1 MARIRTIKP
10 EFWSDT
16 TISKMSIFTAFFYV
30 ALWNFADDAGRG
42 RANAKELNGI
52 VFSKRDD
59 VENSQVEDAL
69 IELSD
74 AGRIILYMDGDDR
87 LFQICKWAEHQVINR
102 PSKSKFPKPDGF
114 SEPPLHIN
122 SDSVSIHGVFTEDSY
137 NPQCW
142 EDGRRK
148 TEDGSGNRKT
158 EDGRRKTEGG
168 QGETTA
174 PKPVELKQSPVR
186 PSVFLEQAP
195 SVPFVPE
202 LTHTQ
207 SASLPVHRTPE
218 WQLSEAD
225 VKSLQKDK
233 WTRQEI
239 EWAVEIGIESGVT
252 PRVARSVLHA
262 SILPDVRE
270 GKRPQ
275 RMTANAPPLMRTVPE
290 RPPLID
296 PVKMAEMESAA
307 AERKR
312 VRENALALNRPQGE
326 THAAKA

>member
-148 TEDGSGNRKT
+148 TEDGRGTRGNHRT
-158 EDGRRKTEGG
+158 ETGRT
-168 QGETTA
+168 QT
-174 PKPVELKQSPVR
+174 VSR
-186 PSVFLEQAP
+186 PSVRLFGAGSFRP
-195 SVPFVPE
+195 VRSRTYAYTVRIAA
-202 LTHTQ
+202 
-207 SASLPVHRTPE
+207 SASDSRV
-218 WQLSEAD
+218 
-225 VKSLQKDK
+225 
-233 WTRQEI
+233 
-239 EWAVEIGIESGVT
+239 AVERG
-252 PRVARSVLHA
+252 
-262 SILPDVRE
+262 
-270 GKRPQ
+270 
-275 RMTANAPPLMRTVPE
+275 
-290 RPPLID
+290 
-296 PVKMAEMESAA
+296 
-307 AERKR
+307 
-312 VRENALALNRPQGE
+312 
-326 THAAKA
+326 